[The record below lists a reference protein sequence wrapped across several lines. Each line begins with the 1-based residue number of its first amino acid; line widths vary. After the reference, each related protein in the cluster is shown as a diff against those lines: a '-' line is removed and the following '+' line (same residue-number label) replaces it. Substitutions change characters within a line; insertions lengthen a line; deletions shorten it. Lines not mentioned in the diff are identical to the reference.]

1 MSANNCYNLP
11 YKSVVWSLVLSLLLG
26 PLGLIYTNWIASLVL
41 FILVIITM
49 LLGKTGTFILAV
61 LWMIS
66 VYWNVINVEK
76 YNRRLV
82 NKLMTSATSE

>member
-1 MSANNCYNLP
+1 MSANNCCNLP

-41 FILVIITM
+41 FVLVIITM
-49 LLGKTGTFILAV
+49 LLGKVGAFILAV
-61 LWMIS
+61 LWIVS

-82 NKLMTSATSE
+82 NKLMTPVTSE